1 MPNMAAKKKTLILL
15 VLSNEVWWPGLR
27 EKRLKMV
34 MSNRVYIGS
43 NRLMEMIRSLKIAL
57 SMMLCQHP
65 VSPLALT

>member
-1 MPNMAAKKKTLILL
+1 MAAKKKTLILL

-27 EKRLKMV
+27 ARRLKMV
-34 MSNRVYIGS
+34 MSNSVHIGS

-65 VSPLALT
+65 VSPLVLA